1 MSATIAAPDSRS
13 DLQTAAPLAAH
24 GRLLLA
30 FCLIIAFAVGAWLR
44 LDQILA
50 QVLLDDEWHLVH
62 EITYYH
68 PAQIAS
74 SFGGADYSIPLALL
88 DWAEM
93 QRLPVSELSL
103 RLPMI
108 VAGLLTLA
116 LLPLGLR
123 GRMGGRVIALFAL
136 LLALS
141 PFLISYSRIA
151 RPYALTLL
159 LTYVAFWLF
168 ERAMLGPAFRG
179 WPALGY
185 AVLCGIVVWAHAIT
199 GPMLVAPMLACAWTI
214 WRGGRTGWR
223 HLIATAML
231 AALAMGLAVLPPLL
245 NDPGALAGKSGID
258 RVTWDTLYAA
268 SFLWFGT
275 DSRVVLYGCV
285 VTAALG
291 FGSVWR
297 AVPIARWAALGVVLT
312 TLALLVAR
320 PWWVDKPLAFGRY
333 LLPVVPLL
341 LLAASAGVVRIAD
354 ALHRATRSKRA
365 GAAWTLAVAVPVL
378 AALWLTSPLR
388 EIIAQPNSYA
398 EHSYFQY
405 DYRKGYNSARL
416 GTGGIS
422 NSPFWKT
429 LSAAE
434 PGSLTVAV
442 APFRYASF
450 EWPAPIWE
458 RESRQRVIPAYLWGT
473 CTQGRHGE
481 VPENA
486 RFALRNAVHLRDR
499 STLVAHGVD
508 YLAYFRPV
516 TLPGMSSPLPECE
529 AWVREHYGPP
539 DYEDD
544 ALVVWRIRAGS

>member
-1 MSATIAAPDSRS
+1 MH
-13 DLQTAAPLAAH
+13 PLAERTLTASSPA
-24 GRLLLA
+24 GRRLLFPVCLVAA
-30 FCLIIAFAVGAWLR
+30 FVVGAILR
-44 LDQILA
+44 LDQVLA

-62 EITYYH
+62 QITYYRPTH
-68 PAQIAS
+68 MVT

-88 DWAEM
+88 DWVAM
-93 QRLPVSELSL
+93 QQFAVSEFTL

-108 VAGLLTLA
+108 LAGLLTVIV
-116 LLPLGLR
+116 LPLGLR
-123 GRMGGRVIALFAL
+123 GRLEGRVIALFAL

-159 LTYVAFWLF
+159 AVYLAYGLF
-168 ERAMLGPAFRG
+168 ERASAGPEMR
-179 WPALGY
+179 WKSALGY
-185 AVLCGIVVWAHAIT
+185 GVLCGLAVWTHAIT
-199 GPMLVAPMLACAWTI
+199 GPMLIAPILARAWAAS
-214 WRGGRTGWR
+214 RGERTAWWP
-223 HLIATAML
+223 LIAMAI
-231 AALAMGLAVLPPLL
+231 AAGLTMSLAVLPPLL
-245 NDPGALAGKSGID
+245 HDPGALTGKSGID
-258 RVTWDTLYAA
+258 SVTANTLYAA
-268 SFLWFGT
+268 SFLWLGT
-275 DSRVVLYGCV
+275 ESRGVVLACIAL
-285 VTAALG
+285 AALG
-291 FGSVWR
+291 WGIVWR
-297 AVPIARWAALGVVLT
+297 SVPIARWATLGTVLT
-312 TLALLVAR
+312 VLSLLAAR

-341 LLAASAGVVRIAD
+341 LLAVSAGVVRVAD
-354 ALHRATRSKRA
+354 AMCRAFDRERRR
-365 GAAWTLAVAVPVL
+365 AAWTMVAAIPLL

-388 EIIAQPNSYA
+388 ETLDRPNSYA

-422 NSPFWKT
+422 NSDFWKT
-429 LSAAE
+429 ISAA
-434 PGSLTVAV
+434 PRGSITVAV

-458 RESRQRVIPAYLWGT
+458 RDSHQRVIPAYLWGT

-481 VPENA
+481 VPPDA
-486 RFALRNAVHLRDR
+486 RFDFRNAVHLKDR
-499 STLVAHGVD
+499 STLVARGVD

-516 TLPGMSSPLPECE
+516 RLPGMSAPEPECE

-544 ALVVWRIRAGS
+544 VLSVWRIRAPS